1 MAFWYGLSAI
11 VAIVVALPFARLAL
25 RRISCA
31 KKIKGYC
38 KEKGYKIYPTHRLW
52 YFSGNRSERCDLYLE
67 TEKEVLSIKLFGVS
81 RRRRVLIFKDDGGY
95 FIRRFIS
102 IFSYGSV
109 MRFPVNGRTKAM
121 VRYDFRYKYREEW
134 DKKALRQVLLVNP
147 APTELKRIPLYGGE
161 TAVAVGDTVCGAEI
175 VTLSQIIG

>member
-52 YFSGNRSERCDLYLE
+52 YFSGNRSERCDLYIE
-67 TEKEVLSIKLFGVS
+67 TANEVLSVKLFGVS
-81 RRRRVLIFKDDGGY
+81 RRRRVLIFKDD
-95 FIRRFIS
+95 
-102 IFSYGSV
+102 V
-109 MRFPVNGRTKAM
+109 KAM
-121 VRYDFRYKYREEW
+121 LPLPVPCYILLFQILSGQRPSNHCCYTFQCQF
-134 DKKALRQVLLVNP
+134 ACQTVL
-147 APTELKRIPLYGGE
+147 
-161 TAVAVGDTVCGAEI
+161 
-175 VTLSQIIG
+175 